1 MSNAIQKKKKTRKGK
16 VDQQEF
22 IVDLVRRYDEARTQ
36 AKQAEKEKEALKKE
50 LTAIVGDK
58 EELPVA
64 GWRVTYRYD
73 KDKEVEVFDELT
85 FQEKEPAKYKGYL
98 KAKAA
103 MEAIMKKYVKK
114 STQKGSRR
122 FIVERAEREE

>member
-1 MSNAIQKKKKTRKGK
+1 MSKKKPAEKSSKQDF
-16 VDQQEF
+16 V
-22 IVDLVRRYDEARTQ
+22 IDLVQRYDTARAQ
-36 AKQAEKEKEALKKE
+36 ATAAKKEQEALKEE

-103 MEAIMKKYVKK
+103 MEDIRKKYVKK
-114 STQKGSRR
+114 STQKGARR
-122 FIVERAEREE
+122 FIVERAERDE